1 MKSTV
6 VELKHFFSDG
16 RSEFL
21 TLLAVLARND
31 HEKIPSLTQL
41 QQQLGISV
49 SSLREQMEVARA
61 MGLIEVKPRTGMK
74 LLPYSFRPT
83 IRQTLAYAVATD
95 SRNFELF
102 SDLRNH
108 IEMAYWYQAVGTLT
122 DEDILHMKNL
132 ILDAQKKLED
142 QPIQIPHYEHR
153 ELHLTIYRHL
163 DNLFVSGILEAFWE
177 LYEEVGYNLYTDH
190 DYLKRVW
197 DYHQKIVDTIES
209 RNYSL
214 GYKLLVEHI
223 SMISQRSKPKLPQIF
238 E

>member
-1 MKSTV
+1 V
-6 VELKHFFSDG
+6 VEIEHIFSDG

-21 TLLAVLARND
+21 AFLAALARND

-41 QQQLGISV
+41 QHQLGISV

-74 LLPYSFRPT
+74 LLPYSFRPA
-83 IRQTLAYAVATD
+83 IKQTLAYAVATD
-95 SRNFELF
+95 SGYFDSF

-108 IEMAYWYQAVGTLT
+108 IEMTYWYQAVGSLT
-122 DEDILHMKNL
+122 EEDIRYMKSL
-132 ILDAQKKLED
+132 ILSALKKLENH
-142 QPIQIPHYEHR
+142 PIQIPHYEHR

-163 DNLFVSGILEAFWE
+163 DNLFVTGILEAFWE
-177 LYEEVGYNLYTDH
+177 LYEEVGNNLYADH

-197 DYHQKIVDTIES
+197 DYHQKIVDAIES
-209 RNYSL
+209 RNYSQ
-214 GYKLLVEHI
+214 GYKLLVEHTSI
-223 SMISQRSKPKLPQIF
+223 LTQRSKPKLPQVF

>member
-1 MKSTV
+1 V
-6 VELKHFFSDG
+6 VELEHILSDG

-21 TLLAVLARND
+21 AFLAALARND

-41 QQQLGISV
+41 QHKLGISV
-49 SSLREQMEVARA
+49 ASLREQMEVARA
-61 MGLIEVKPRTGMK
+61 LGLIEVKPRTGMK
-74 LLPYSFRPT
+74 LLPYSFRPA
-83 IRQTLAYAVATD
+83 IKQTLAYAVATD
-95 SRNFELF
+95 SGYFELY

-108 IEMAYWYQAVGTLT
+108 IEMAYWYQAVNNLT
-122 DEDILHMKNL
+122 EEDLRYMKSL
-132 ILDAQKKLED
+132 VLSAQKKLED

-163 DNLFVSGILEAFWE
+163 DNLFVTGILEAFWE

-197 DYHQKIVDTIES
+197 DYHQKIVDAIES
-209 RNYSL
+209 RNFPQ
-214 GYKLLVEHI
+214 GHKLLMEHI
-223 SMISQRSKPKLPQIF
+223 NMITQRSKPKLPQVF